1 MRNERTDRRPL
12 ALAAAFALAFAA
24 LQLGHRGL
32 VHPSVENDFPAHAAH
47 AASWA
52 SVFTVNGFYP
62 FGYAFLLRLAA
73 LAAGD
78 VFLGAKILAVLAGAA
93 SLLVAH
99 RLGTRLHS
107 PAVGGAAALGLAL
120 NWHFHETALLVGT
133 DQVASLGTLLAALA
147 GARALGEARPA
158 PRAWLAAGALTGLAA
173 LLRHTSLVLAPA
185 FALAVAWRAW
195 RERRERRERRGRHAA
210 ADRPPPS
217 PSPGARPALLVAA
230 LVWAAGALLAYA
242 PQMALSWAQK
252 GTPLYHEQAHN
263 VWFGIHGNWDWSN
276 WRPPDQPV
284 TMGQILREEPRA
296 FFTHWGNETL
306 LGGFRY
312 ALMTTGALPPSLSR
326 RAPRALVVA
335 GRLLT
340 LAALAATLGMAVAA
354 ARAGRLRRL
363 AQRLPRALA
372 PPHLFALLVA
382 AGWAAAVGMA
392 YSTSRYLL
400 TGWVVLFLY
409 AARLLRELGGPE
421 AGEETAGPAAGS
433 AAGASAGSAAGP
445 AAGAAAARRFRRPLA
460 AIWIAAL
467 AGNAAV
473 AVAVTLGWAG

>member
-1 MRNERTDRRPL
+1 MQNERTDRRPL
-12 ALAAAFALAFAA
+12 ALAAGFALAFAV

-78 VFLGAKILAVLAGAA
+78 VFIGAKVLAVLAGAA
-93 SLLVAH
+93 SLLVVQ
-99 RLGTRLHS
+99 RLGARLHS
-107 PAVGGAAALGLAL
+107 PAVGWAAALGLAL

-133 DQVASLGTLLAALA
+133 DQVASLGALLAALT
-147 GARALGEARPA
+147 GVRALGEARPA
-158 PRAWLAAGALTGLAA
+158 TRTWLAAGALTGLAA
-173 LLRHTSLVLAPA
+173 LLRHTSLVLVPA
-185 FALAVAWRAW
+185 FVLAVAWRAW
-195 RERRERRERRGRHAA
+195 REWRERRGRPAA
-210 ADRPPPS
+210 ADRPA
-217 PSPGARPALLVAA
+217 PSPGARPALLVAV
-230 LVWAAGALLAYA
+230 LLWAAGALLAYA

-252 GTPLYHEQAHN
+252 GTPLYQEQAHN

-276 WRPPDQPV
+276 WRSPDQPV

-312 ALMTTGALPPSLSR
+312 AVMTTGALPPSLAR
-326 RAPRALVVA
+326 RTPRALVAA

-354 ARAGRLRRL
+354 ARTGRLRRL
-363 AQRLPRALA
+363 AGRLPRALA
-372 PPHLFALLVA
+372 PPHLFALLAV

-400 TGWVVLFLY
+400 TGWVLLFLY

-421 AGEETAGPAAGS
+421 AG
-433 AAGASAGSAAGP
+433 
-445 AAGAAAARRFRRPLA
+445 AGAAPAALRFRRLLA
-460 AIWIAAL
+460 GLWIAAL
-467 AGNAAV
+467 AGNAAI
-473 AVAVTLGWAG
+473 AIAVTLAWVG

>member
-1 MRNERTDRRPL
+1 MQNERTDRRPL
-12 ALAAAFALAFAA
+12 ALAAGFALAFAV

-78 VFLGAKILAVLAGAA
+78 VFIGAKVLAVLAGAA
-93 SLLVAH
+93 SLLVVQ
-99 RLGTRLHS
+99 RLGARLHS
-107 PAVGGAAALGLAL
+107 PAVGWAAALGLAL

-133 DQVASLGTLLAALA
+133 DQAASLGTLLAALA

-158 PRAWLAAGALTGLAA
+158 PRTWLAAGALTGLAA
-173 LLRHTSLVLAPA
+173 LLRHTSLVLVPA
-185 FALAVAWRAW
+185 FALAAAWWAW
-195 RERRERRERRGRHAA
+195 RERRGRSEAE
-210 ADRPPPS
+210 DRPAPPA
-217 PSPGARPALLVAA
+217 GARPALLAA
-230 LVWAAGALLAYA
+230 ISIWLAGALLAYA

-252 GTPLYHEQAHN
+252 GTPLYQEQAHN

-276 WRPPDQPV
+276 WRPPDRPV

-312 ALMTTGALPPSLSR
+312 ALMTTGALPPSLAR
-326 RAPRALVVA
+326 RTPRALVAA

-363 AQRLPRALA
+363 AGRLPRALA
-372 PPHLFALLVA
+372 PPHLFALLAV

-400 TGWVVLFLY
+400 TGWVLLFLY

-421 AGEETAGPAAGS
+421 AGEG
-433 AAGASAGSAAGP
+433 AAGP
-445 AAGAAAARRFRRPLA
+445 AAGTAAAGAAPAARRFRRLLA
-460 AIWIAAL
+460 GLWIAAL
-467 AGNAAV
+467 AGNAAI
-473 AVAVTLGWAG
+473 AIAVTLAWVG